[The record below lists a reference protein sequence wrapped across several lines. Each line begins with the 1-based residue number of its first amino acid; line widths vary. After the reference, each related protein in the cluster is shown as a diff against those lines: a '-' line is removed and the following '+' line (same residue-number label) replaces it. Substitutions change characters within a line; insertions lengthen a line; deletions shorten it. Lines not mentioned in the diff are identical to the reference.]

1 VPVVRITALTVKPSK
16 KLILILMNW
25 DIYTKGFV
33 SFLRLEK
40 TLSEN
45 SVMAY
50 KRDIEKLRQ
59 YLLITNKTDIP
70 PENIDL
76 KNLQEFIWWL
86 SDMGMG
92 ATSQTRIIS
101 GIRAFYKYLL
111 LEDIIDIDPSQL
123 LDLPKTS
130 RKLPDTLSVAE
141 IERIIETIDLSKK
154 EGERNRAIIEMLYG
168 CGLRVSELTDLKI
181 SNLYFDTDFIR
192 VTGKG
197 KKERLVPI
205 GDMAKRR
212 LQIYLEFVRPQRK
225 AQKADEDIVFLNNR
239 GGKLSRV
246 MIFYIVKQLCENAG
260 IKKTISPHTFR
271 HSFATHL
278 IEGGAD
284 LRAVQ
289 DLLGH
294 ASITTTEIYTHLD
307 RSYLRETLEKYHP
320 LGRNFKP

>member
-1 VPVVRITALTVKPSK
+1 
-16 KLILILMNW
+16 MNW

-50 KRDIEKLRQ
+50 RRDIDKLRQ
-59 YLLITNKTDIP
+59 YLRLKNNHDIS
-70 PENIDL
+70 PENITLKDL
-76 KNLQEFIWWL
+76 QAFIWWL
-86 SDMGMG
+86 SDIGMG

-111 LEDIIDIDPSQL
+111 LEDIIDDDPSQL
-123 LDLPKTS
+123 LELPKTS
-130 RKLPDTLSVAE
+130 RKLPDTLSIDE
-141 IERIIETIDLSKK
+141 IERIIAAIDLSKPG
-154 EGERNRAIIEMLYG
+154 GERNKAIIEMLYG

-181 SNLYFDTDFIR
+181 SNLHLDTDFIR

-197 KKERLVPI
+197 KKERLVPV
-205 GDMAKRR
+205 GAMARKQ
-212 LQIYLEFVRPQRK
+212 LQHYLQYVRSHQKPV
-225 AQKADEDIVFLNNR
+225 KADEDTVFLNNR
-239 GGKLSRV
+239 GGRLSRV
-246 MIFYIVKQLCENAG
+246 MVFYIVKQLCENAG
-260 IKKTISPHTFR
+260 INKTISPHTFR

-278 IEGGAD
+278 VEGGAD

-320 LGRNFKP
+320 LGNKSKTDF